1 MRAKPGADIGPNQ
14 PRTANT
20 IQALLAELTC
30 EELEHVASAVI
41 RDYQCR
47 MRKAQDIFDEIGQL
61 EASGEPHD
69 LACRRHD
76 YRVAM
81 LNVHAQHQLVS
92 FVIARLGLVPEVD
105 GQRPPLN

>member
-1 MRAKPGADIGPNQ
+1 MKAKLGADIGPDQ
-14 PRTANT
+14 AKTSNT

-30 EELEHVASAVI
+30 DELEHVATALI

-47 MRKAQDIFDEIGQL
+47 MQKAETIFQELSRIEAAGSGQDIE
-61 EASGEPHD
+61 
-69 LACRRHD
+69 CRRHD

-92 FVIARLGLVPEVD
+92 EVVNRLGHVPDVD
-105 GQRPPLN
+105 GQHPALN